1 MMAGRSWIPMNQRI
15 SKMGAGIAG
24 AAVFLFAVC
33 LLIDFSF
40 GSYVVCMFLPI
51 GYIMMAAGFHNES
64 DDEHKVAASVGVVF
78 SAVYAGSIFLVYFA
92 QVTSV
97 RLDDMP
103 EQALRILD
111 FKRGGL
117 IFNYD
122 LLGYGMMALSTF
134 FIGLSI
140 RAKCRTDRWLKRLM
154 MIHGVFFFSCFLMP
168 MTGIFSN
175 MSAGES
181 NEGGVIALVLW
192 CVYFFPITVLAYQ
205 HFDRAE

>member
-78 SAVYAGSIFLVYFA
+78 SAVYAGSIFLV
-92 QVTSV
+92 
-97 RLDDMP
+97 
-103 EQALRILD
+103 
-111 FKRGGL
+111 
-117 IFNYD
+117 
-122 LLGYGMMALSTF
+122 
-134 FIGLSI
+134 
-140 RAKCRTDRWLKRLM
+140 
-154 MIHGVFFFSCFLMP
+154 
-168 MTGIFSN
+168 
-175 MSAGES
+175 
-181 NEGGVIALVLW
+181 
-192 CVYFFPITVLAYQ
+192 
-205 HFDRAE
+205 